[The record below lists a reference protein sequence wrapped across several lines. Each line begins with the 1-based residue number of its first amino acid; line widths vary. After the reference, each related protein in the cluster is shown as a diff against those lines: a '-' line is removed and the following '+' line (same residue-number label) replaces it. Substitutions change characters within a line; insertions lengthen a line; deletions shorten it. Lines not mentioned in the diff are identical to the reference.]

1 MQHSISRRALAGLV
15 GATGLAL
22 VGGAQVHAQ
31 ATRPANDLAAS
42 VPLDVSEVAAGGSW
56 TDGGK
61 TGVYRTIVVVNGP
74 NEAPKAHVVVQWIG
88 MKAEGGPTEL
98 VKSVDLKDVAD
109 AGLTNA
115 SVALEAERED
125 EVTIVVT
132 SYDSDA
138 KPSVLAFK
146 ATKPG
151 DVAKT
156 ELPPSVQ
163 GQPGTK
169 P

>member
-1 MQHSISRRALAGLV
+1 MQYSISRRALAGLV
-15 GATGLAL
+15 GVTGLAL
-22 VGGAQVHAQ
+22 FGGAQVHAQ
-31 ATRPANDLAAS
+31 AARSANDIAAS
-42 VPLDVSEVAAGGSW
+42 VPLDVSEVATGGGW

-61 TGVYRTIVVVNGP
+61 TGVYRTIVVVSGSND
-74 NEAPKAHVVVQWIG
+74 APKAHVVVQWIG

>member
-1 MQHSISRRALAGLV
+1 MQRSISRRSFAGLM

-22 VGGAQVHAQ
+22 AGAAQAQAQ
-31 ATRPANDLAAS
+31 ATRSAADLAAS
-42 VPLDVSEVAAGGSW
+42 VPLDVSEIATGGSW
-56 TDGGK
+56 TDAGK
-61 TGVYRTIVVVNGP
+61 TGVYRTIVVVTGP
-74 NEAPKAHVVVQWIG
+74 NDAPKAHVVVQWIG
-88 MKAEGGPTEL
+88 MKVEGGPTEL

-109 AGLTNA
+109 ATLTNA
-115 SVALEAERED
+115 SVAVEAERED

-163 GQPGTK
+163 AQPGTK